1 MARIRSLKPSFFT
14 SEQVVSVS
22 IPARYL
28 FQGMWV
34 FGDDEGYISASNL
47 QLKMQVFPGDA
58 VDVAPLVDELIGVG
72 LVERLETDQGS
83 ALKVPSFRNHQS
95 PKYPTPSKFTVQGV
109 PLTELSPRV
118 PPGVPKDSP
127 LPHPGEERRGEEREE
142 REDVAAK
149 PRPDV
154 IELCT
159 LLADLIEGNGSKR
172 PTIGQTWL
180 DAARLMIDKD
190 KRDVTKAANLIRW
203 SQESTFWQSTI
214 LSMPKFREQYD
225 KLRLQ
230 ALRDHEE
237 KKPRRDPDAWMN
249 P

>member
-58 VDVAPLVDELIGVG
+58 VEVAPLVEELIGVG
-72 LVERLETDQGS
+72 LVERVDTDQGPV
-83 ALKVPSFRNHQS
+83 LKVPSFRNHQS
-95 PKYPTPSKFTVQGV
+95 PKYPTPTKFTVQGSS
-109 PLTELSPRV
+109 LSELSPRV
-118 PPGVPKDSP
+118 PPTLPKRSP

-142 REDVAAK
+142 REDVADE

-154 IELCT
+154 LHLCN
-159 LLADLIEGNGSKR
+159 LLADLIEENGSKR
-172 PTIGQTWL
+172 PTVGKTWL

-190 KRDVTKAANLIRW
+190 RREPAKAENLIRW
-203 SQESTFWQSTI
+203 CQASSFWRGNI
-214 LSMPKFREQYD
+214 LSMPKFRDQYD
-225 KLRLQ
+225 TLRLQ
-230 ALRDHEE
+230 ALREHEE
-237 KKPRRDPDAWMN
+237 KKPRIDPDAWMN
-249 P
+249 Q